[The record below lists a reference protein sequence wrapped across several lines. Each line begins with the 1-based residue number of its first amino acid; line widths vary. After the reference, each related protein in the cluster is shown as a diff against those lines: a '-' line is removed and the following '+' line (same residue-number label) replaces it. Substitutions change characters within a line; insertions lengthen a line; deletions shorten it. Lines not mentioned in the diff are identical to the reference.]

1 MGEPVELCDIVGG
14 TANDDSENAY
24 EIPQASTDEGRY
36 ENLRINTGDG
46 LAAGSNIVSDTDTN
60 HKVEDSNGSESRST
74 CVKHISAVRQLQ
86 MLCAVL
92 FTIVII
98 CSVTIGVLI
107 NKLVS
112 RRNIFIGIPLD
123 LSIPTEMTSIEALVE
138 NEKLM
143 KTPTKLKIM
152 LSYICSA

>member
-1 MGEPVELCDIVGG
+1 MGEPVELHDIVGG

-36 ENLRINTGDG
+36 ENLQLNTGDG
-46 LAAGSNIVSDTDTN
+46 PAAGSNIVSDTDTTQ
-60 HKVEDSNGSESRST
+60 KVVDNSHSVSRSN

-86 MLCAVL
+86 MICAVL
-92 FTIVII
+92 FTIIII

-112 RRNIFIGIPLD
+112 KNKK
-123 LSIPTEMTSIEALVE
+123 MTVGCYV
-138 NEKLM
+138 
-143 KTPTKLKIM
+143 T
-152 LSYICSA
+152 

>member
-1 MGEPVELCDIVGG
+1 MGEPVELHDIVGG

-24 EIPQASTDEGRY
+24 EIPLASTDEGRY

-46 LAAGSNIVSDTDTN
+46 PAAGSNIVSDTDTN
-60 HKVEDSNGSESRST
+60 KQVEDNNQSVSRLS

-86 MLCAVL
+86 MICGVL

-112 RRNIFIGIPLD
+112 
-123 LSIPTEMTSIEALVE
+123 
-138 NEKLM
+138 
-143 KTPTKLKIM
+143 
-152 LSYICSA
+152 